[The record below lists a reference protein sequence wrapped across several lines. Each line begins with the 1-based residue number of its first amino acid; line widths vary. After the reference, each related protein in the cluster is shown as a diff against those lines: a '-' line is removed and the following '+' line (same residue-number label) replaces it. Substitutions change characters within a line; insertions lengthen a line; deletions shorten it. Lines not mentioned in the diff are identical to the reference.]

1 MVGDQSLKGKYGVN
15 NYFKTVTKTSGLS
28 TANRL
33 RLKPW
38 VKKQTSASVS
48 AYSPMLIMSKFIPQ
62 KLCGHSTDSS
72 YQQEFQLVVNYRKPY

>member
-1 MVGDQSLKGKYGVN
+1 MN

-28 TANRL
+28 TTNRL

-72 YQQEFQLVVNYRKPY
+72 YQQEFQLVVNYRKPYGDLVALCM

>member
-1 MVGDQSLKGKYGVN
+1 MN

-28 TANRL
+28 TTNRL

-38 VKKQTSASVS
+38 VNKQTSASVS